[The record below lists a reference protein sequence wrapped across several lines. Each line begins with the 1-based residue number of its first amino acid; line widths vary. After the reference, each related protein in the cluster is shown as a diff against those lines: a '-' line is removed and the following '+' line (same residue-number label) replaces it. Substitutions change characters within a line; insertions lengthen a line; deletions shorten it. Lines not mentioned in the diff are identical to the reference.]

1 MDKKNKD
8 YLLRFW
14 LLLILVA
21 LGLVV
26 LYFLPPQIGS
36 WEINKVD
43 LLSDLRY
50 EEPDTI
56 GADATE
62 AVRLSE
68 GARKDNAK
76 VRRREAI
83 YERLKSEAEGGT
95 SGASSVD
102 SAAIESN
109 TIIDMTAE
117 HDGLRG
123 FFAQLRRRGS
133 LGRPVRIAI
142 LGDSFIEG
150 DIFSGSLRAK
160 LQARYGGSGVGW
172 MPLTSETAGFRRTIK
187 HEFKGWKEYKQLRT
201 KGSYPLTGHYYT
213 GQVGDW
219 VRYTVPKGDK
229 PFELATLYYKAS
241 QPITLSV
248 RTNGGDPT
256 NLELPATDGS
266 ALSAYRIAEG
276 QLSSLQFSL
285 LSGASGFVCYGVSLD
300 GSSGIAVDNFSTRG
314 NSGLPLGSVNT
325 ELNQAFTSAHPYDL
339 VILQYGL
346 NVISPKQMDYSGYTK
361 QMGKAISHLRSSMG
375 RVEFLILGVSDRGK
389 KSGGEVVTMPAAK
402 SLEQAQIRL
411 AAEQGVTFWSTRAAV
426 GRLGGIGKLA
436 ERGWAAKDYT
446 HLSHRGGDELAGQFL
461 DAFLLEE
468 KYYDAIK

>member
-26 LYFLPPQIGS
+26 LYFLPPQIGP
-36 WEINKVD
+36 WEMNKVD

-56 GADATE
+56 AADATG

-83 YERLKSEAEGGT
+83 YERLKNEAEGGT
-95 SGASSVD
+95 SSASSVD
-102 SAAIESN
+102 SATIESN

-160 LQARYGGSGVGW
+160 LQA
-172 MPLTSETAGFRRTIK
+172 
-187 HEFKGWKEYKQLRT
+187 
-201 KGSYPLTGHYYT
+201 
-213 GQVGDW
+213 
-219 VRYTVPKGDK
+219 
-229 PFELATLYYKAS
+229 LA
-241 QPITLSV
+241 
-248 RTNGGDPT
+248 
-256 NLELPATDGS
+256 
-266 ALSAYRIAEG
+266 
-276 QLSSLQFSL
+276 
-285 LSGASGFVCYGVSLD
+285 
-300 GSSGIAVDNFSTRG
+300 
-314 NSGLPLGSVNT
+314 
-325 ELNQAFTSAHPYDL
+325 
-339 VILQYGL
+339 
-346 NVISPKQMDYSGYTK
+346 
-361 QMGKAISHLRSSMG
+361 
-375 RVEFLILGVSDRGK
+375 
-389 KSGGEVVTMPAAK
+389 
-402 SLEQAQIRL
+402 
-411 AAEQGVTFWSTRAAV
+411 
-426 GRLGGIGKLA
+426 
-436 ERGWAAKDYT
+436 
-446 HLSHRGGDELAGQFL
+446 
-461 DAFLLEE
+461 
-468 KYYDAIK
+468 